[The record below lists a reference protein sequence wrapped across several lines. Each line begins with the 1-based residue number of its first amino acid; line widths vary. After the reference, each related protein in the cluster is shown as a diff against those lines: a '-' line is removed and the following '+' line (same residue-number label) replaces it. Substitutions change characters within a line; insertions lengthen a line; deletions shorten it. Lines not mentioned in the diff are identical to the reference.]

1 MSAPRSINRSFF
13 TNRLLVVWLLLMM
26 AAVGLLGK
34 LFTIQILDGDD
45 LRRKAQSTQQTIQRP
60 FVPRR
65 MIIDRYGDVVAADE
79 ASYTIF
85 AHPRMFKTRIIEKG
99 HKDKGKN
106 RQVSVEEVS
115 QALAPILNVD
125 AAQLLAK
132 FKAKDGGILLGKRFG
147 QNVIDRVTA
156 LKNDGLDIRQTIKDY
171 RRVYPQNEMA
181 AEVLGFVD
189 LNNYKAQA
197 GLELSQ
203 ERLLEREMREFHL
216 TKLGSGEVLPDAVT
230 ADFLNHDDLKLK
242 LTIDLRL
249 QRVAR
254 KALKDQIVKWRAKKG
269 TVIVMDADTGAIR
282 AMVIEPTF
290 DPNNYT
296 KYSPERYTKNWAVT
310 DVYEPGSTFK
320 PLNVAIALENRVIT
334 PSTLFN
340 DTGSAKIGIYSIRNS
355 DKKAHGL
362 INAAQVLQYSSNVGM
377 IEIMKKLQPA
387 VSHNWLERLGLGQKV
402 GIDLPSEG
410 RSTIKSRSTF
420 LKLPPIE
427 PAAASFGQGI
437 SLTPV
442 QLVTMTG
449 ALANGGKLVTPYLV
463 EGLFDSSG
471 QRQDAPKNPP
481 PRQIFTA
488 KTSEEVLK
496 MMQSVVE
503 TGTGSQAQIKGF
515 AIAGKTGTAQK
526 ASSSGGYQEKAK
538 ITSFVGILP
547 VNSPHRYVVFA
558 AVDEPQGEAA
568 GGTVAAPIVKEV
580 MDALI
585 LVEKIAPITSQ
596 LLPSPSVPSSPLP

>member
-13 TNRLLVVWLLLMM
+13 TNRLLMVWLLLML
-26 AAVGLLGK
+26 AAVGLLAK

-45 LRRKAQSTQQTIQRP
+45 LRRKAQATQQTIQRP

-65 MIIDRYGDVVAADE
+65 TIIDRYGDVVAADQ

-85 AHPRMFKTRIIEKG
+85 AHPRMFKTRIVEKG
-99 HKDKGKN
+99 HKDRGKN

-115 QALAPILNVD
+115 AALAPILNVN
-125 AAQLLAK
+125 ATQLLAK
-132 FKAKDGGILLGKRFG
+132 LKTKDGGILLGKRFG
-147 QNVIDRVTA
+147 QDVIDRVKA

-216 TKLGSGEVLPDAVT
+216 TKLGDGEVLPDAVP

-254 KALKDQIVKWRAKKG
+254 KALKDQLVKWRAKRG

-296 KYSPERYTKNWAVT
+296 KYSPERYIKNWAVT
-310 DVYEPGSTFK
+310 DLYEPGSTFK
-320 PLNVAIALENRVIT
+320 PLNVAIALENKVIT

-340 DTGSAKIGIYSIRNS
+340 DTGSVKIGTHFIRNS
-355 DKKAHGL
+355 DKKSHGL
-362 INAAQVLQYSSNVGM
+362 INAAQVLQYSSNVSM
-377 IEIMKKLQPA
+377 VEMMQKLSPA
-387 VSHNWLERLGLGQKV
+387 IYHNWLERLGLGQKV
-402 GIDLPSEG
+402 GIDLPSEE
-410 RSTIKSRSTF
+410 RSTIKDRSTF
-420 LKLPPIE
+420 LKSPIE
-427 PAAASFGQGI
+427 PATASFGQGF
-437 SLTPV
+437 SLTPI
-442 QLVTMTG
+442 QLITMTG

-471 QRQDAPKNPP
+471 QRQDAPKSPA

-526 ASSSGGYQEKAK
+526 ASRNGGYQENAK
-538 ITSFVGILP
+538 ITSFVGVLP

-558 AVDEPQGEAA
+558 AVDEPQGEAF

-585 LVEKIAPITSQ
+585 LVEKIAAVSGQ
-596 LLPSPSVPSSPLP
+596 VLPSPSVTSSPLP